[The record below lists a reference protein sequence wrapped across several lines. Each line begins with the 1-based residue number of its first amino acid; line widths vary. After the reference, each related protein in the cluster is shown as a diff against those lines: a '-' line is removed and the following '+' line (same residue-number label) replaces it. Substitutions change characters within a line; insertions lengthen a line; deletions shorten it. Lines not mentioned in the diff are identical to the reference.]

1 MKDTHTYDAIVVGSG
16 ITGGWAAKEL
26 TEKGLK
32 TLVLERGRKL
42 DHVAD
47 YTNTSTAPWQFDLR
61 GQVPAEIKKEYP
73 IQSGVYAFNA
83 GTRHLWVK
91 DTEHPYTTPEGQSFH
106 WIRGYHVGGRSLMWG
121 RQCSRWSDLDFEA
134 NARDGHGIDWPI
146 RYRDIAPWYDYVEK
160 FVGVSG
166 RPEGL
171 SQLPDGQYLPPME
184 MNCVEEA
191 VKLAVENRWNDR
203 RITIGRVANL
213 SQPHNG
219 RSACQYR
226 NLCYRGCPYGAYF
239 SSQSGTLPAA
249 AATGNLTLR
258 PDSVVESVIYD
269 AETNRAS
276 GVRVLDA
283 NTGASTEYFAKV
295 VFLCAS
301 TLGSTWL
308 LLNSTNDRFPE
319 GLANSSGVLGKYLT
333 DQHYRIGARGRIA
346 GFEDKYYFGG
356 RPTGIIVPRFRNVSE
371 QRDDYLRGFNYQGWA
386 TRSGWQRGVNSD
398 AFGADFK
405 DQLHEPGDWTMEFL
419 AFGESLPYERNQVR
433 INPDKKDIHGLPTL
447 FIDGK
452 FGENEDNMRKDMQAS
467 AVEMLETAGVK
478 DIEPYNQ
485 KHAYVMGD
493 CIHEMGTARMGH
505 DPRTSVLNRW
515 NQSHDIPNL
524 FVTDG
529 SCMAS
534 ASCKNPSITYMAL
547 TARAVD
553 HAVREMK
560 RGNIG

>member
-1 MKDTHTYDAIVVGSG
+1 MKDTHTYDAVVVGSG

-47 YTNTSTAPWQFDLR
+47 YTSTATAPWQFDLR
-61 GQVPAEIKKEYP
+61 GQVPAEIKEEYP
-73 IQSGVYAFNA
+73 IQSRVYAFNA

-146 RYRDIAPWYDYVEK
+146 RYRDIAPWYDYVEE

-184 MNCVEEA
+184 MNCVEKS
-191 VKLAVENRWNDR
+191 VKQAVENRWKDR

-213 SQPHNG
+213 SKPHNG

-226 NLCYRGCPYGAYF
+226 NLCYRGCPYGAYL

-269 AETNRAS
+269 AETNRAR

-283 NTGASTEYFAKV
+283 NTGAATEYFAKV

-308 LLNSTNDRFPE
+308 LLNSTNERFPE

-346 GFEDKYYFGG
+346 GFDDKYYFGG

-386 TRSGWQRGVNSD
+386 TRSGWQRGVHSD

-467 AVEMLETAGVK
+467 AVEMLEAVGAK